1 LVVPARFRERLGG
14 KFIVTIALP
23 DPCLALYPLGAWE
36 AFCERLD
43 AAPHKDERFR
53 NFVRHVFANTEEA
66 GCDAQGRLVIPPG
79 LRSYAAIEREAVTI
93 GTLTR
98 VEVWAKER
106 LGTLGPSADEAATFT
121 AELGLY

>member
-1 LVVPARFRERLGG
+1 MVVPARFRERLGG

-23 DPCLALYPLGAWE
+23 EPCLALYPLGTWE

-43 AAPHKDERFR
+43 AAEHKDERFR
-53 NFVRHVFANTEEA
+53 NFVRHVFANTEEVA
-66 GCDAQGRLVIPPG
+66 CDAQGRLVIPPG
-79 LRSYAAIEREAVTI
+79 LRTYAAIERDAVTI

-106 LGTLGPSADEAATFT
+106 LATTGPSLGEAAAFT